1 MNAMTADRLTCASVV
16 LVAGLLAGCATP
28 PAPDPTVEIPYC
40 HKTNKGRVI
49 ACTTAPAPSLNADAQ
64 AKQFAPDPN
73 ALTVYVVRR
82 NWGDGRNFVKVQAD
96 GGAAV
101 ETLPNTMVRYR
112 LKPGSH
118 SIAFDFEGQRPATT
132 VAGKAGEVRFVRL
145 DGMVWAWKSTFT
157 WATESEDAIRERALK
172 ARLVAALAVR

>member
-1 MNAMTADRLTCASVV
+1 MTAMTASRLTCASVV
-16 LVAGLLAGCATP
+16 LVAAVLAGCATP
-28 PAPDPTVEIPYC
+28 PAPDPTAEIPYC

-49 ACTTAPAPSLNADAQ
+49 TCTAAPVPSLNADAQ

-96 GGAAV
+96 DGATV

-118 SIAFDFEGQRPATT
+118 TIAFDFEGQRPATA
-132 VAGKAGEVRFVRL
+132 VAGKAGEVRFVRI
-145 DGMVWAWKSTFT
+145 DGMVWSWKSTFT

-172 ARLVAALAVR
+172 ARLVADLTVR

>member
-1 MNAMTADRLTCASVV
+1 MTARRLTLASAV
-16 LVAGLLAGCATP
+16 LVGAMLAGCATP
-28 PAPDPTVEIPYC
+28 PAPDPTAEVPYC

-49 ACTTAPAPSLNADAQ
+49 ACTAGPVPSLDADGQ
-64 AKQFAPDPN
+64 AKQFVPDPS

-96 GGAAV
+96 DGATV

-112 LKPGSH
+112 LKPGTH
-118 SIAFDFEGQRPATT
+118 TIAFESEGQRPAKS
-132 VAGKAGEVRFVRL
+132 VAGKAGEVRFVRI

-157 WATESEDAIRERALK
+157 WATESEDSIRERALK
-172 ARLVAALAVR
+172 ARLIADLTVR

>member
-1 MNAMTADRLTCASVV
+1 MSRASVWQSEGV
-16 LVAGLLAGCATP
+16 RRALPWSVPVFILLAWEVASKAGWLSSRVLPEPWSVAT
-28 PAPDPTVEIPYC
+28 AFWT
-40 HKTNKGRVI
+40 
-49 ACTTAPAPSLNADAQ
+49 LAQ

-96 GGAAV
+96 DGAIV

-118 SIAFDFEGQRPATT
+118 TLAFDVEGQRQTTT
-132 VAGKAGEVRFVRL
+132 VEGKAGDMRFARIN
-145 DGMVWAWKSTFT
+145 GMVWSWTSTFT
-157 WATESEDAIRERALK
+157 WATETEDSIRERALK
-172 ARLVAALAVR
+172 ARLVADVAVR

>member
-1 MNAMTADRLTCASVV
+1 MTANKLTCASMV

-28 PAPDPTVEIPYC
+28 PAPDLTAEVPYC
-40 HKTNKGRVI
+40 QRASKTR
-49 ACTTAPAPSLNADAQ
+49 ALTCTAALAPSLNADAL

-73 ALTVYVVRR
+73 LLTVYVVRR
-82 NWGDGRNFVKVQAD
+82 NWGDGRKLVKVRAD
-96 GGAAV
+96 GGAPV

-112 LKPGSH
+112 LKPGAH
-118 SIAFDFEGQRPATT
+118 EIAGDFEGQRPATT

-157 WATESEDAIRERALK
+157 WATESEDAIREYALK
-172 ARLVAALAVR
+172 TRLVADLAVR

>member
-1 MNAMTADRLTCASVV
+1 MTASRLTCASVV

-28 PAPDPTVEIPYC
+28 PAPDPTAEIPYC
-40 HKTNKGRVI
+40 LKTNKGRVQ
-49 ACTTAPAPSLNADAQ
+49 ARTTAPVPGPSADAE
-64 AKQFAPDPN
+64 APLSAPDPN

-96 GGAAV
+96 DGATV

-112 LKPGSH
+112 LKPGPH
-118 SIAFDFEGQRPATT
+118 TNAFDCEGQRPATT

-145 DGMVWAWKSTFT
+145 DGMVWSWKSTFT
-157 WATESEDAIRERALK
+157 RATESDDAIRERALK
-172 ARLVAALAVR
+172 ARLVADLTVR

>member
-1 MNAMTADRLTCASVV
+1 MTTSSRLTCASVV
-16 LVAGLLAGCATP
+16 VVAGLVTGCATP
-28 PAPDPTVEIPYC
+28 PAPDPTAEISYC

-49 ACTTAPAPSLNADAQ
+49 ACTAAPVPSLNADAQ

-96 GGAAV
+96 DGAAV

-112 LKPGSH
+112 LKPGLH
-118 SIAFDFEGQRPATT
+118 TIAFDAERQRQTTT
-132 VAGKAGEVRFVRL
+132 VEGKAGEVRFVRI

-157 WATESEDAIRERALK
+157 WANESENSIRERALK
-172 ARLVAALAVR
+172 ARLVADLAAR

>member
-1 MNAMTADRLTCASVV
+1 MTAMTASRLTCASVV

-28 PAPDPTVEIPYC
+28 PAPDPTAEIPYC

-49 ACTTAPAPSLNADAQ
+49 ACTTAPVPSLNADAQ

-82 NWGDGRNFVKVQAD
+82 NWGDGRN
-96 GGAAV
+96 GATV

-118 SIAFDFEGQRPATT
+118 TIAFDFEGQRPATT

-145 DGMVWAWKSTFT
+145 DGMVWSWKSTFT
-157 WATESEDAIRERALK
+157 RATESDDAIRERALK
-172 ARLVAALAVR
+172 ARLVADLTVR

>member
-1 MNAMTADRLTCASVV
+1 MITCTA
-16 LVAGLLAGCATP
+16 
-28 PAPDPTVEIPYC
+28 APV
-40 HKTNKGRVI
+40 
-49 ACTTAPAPSLNADAQ
+49 PSLNADAQ

-96 GGAAV
+96 DGATV

-118 SIAFDFEGQRPATT
+118 TIAFDFEGPPAGRIPSPSPAA
-132 VAGKAGEVRFVRL
+132 VPQGGVGSGSGEPPGQSGVPLGHLTCPKCGMGRIIEGRRGFGCDRYREGCDFVVWKEVSGRL
-145 DGMVWAWKSTFT
+145 LTQDEIRRLI
-157 WATESEDAIRERALK
+157 ATGHTLSLIHI
-172 ARLVAALAVR
+172 